1 MNLFLLQTILA
12 RLDSIEYKLDG
23 KISKGWLDLTA
34 ASKYCSLSP
43 ATIRRS
49 IRSGQLKTS
58 KSTGKLM
65 FKVEWIDNWLGN
77 K

>member
-1 MNLFLLQTILA
+1 MELEAILA
-12 RLDSIEYKLDG
+12 RLNSIDDKLDS
-23 KISKGWLDLTA
+23 KLVKGWLDLTA

-43 ATIRRS
+43 STIRRS

-65 FKVEWIDNWLGN
+65 FKVEWLDKWLNG
-77 K
+77 